1 MNLIQQL
8 NDPQLNEWMKLS
20 PSDFT
25 TELCAEIAVY
35 LFETVRPKHLDNQEI
50 LDLISECLN
59 ELSLISNQ
67 LVKQG
72 EQQ

>member
-1 MNLIQQL
+1 MLQQL

-59 ELSLISNQ
+59 ELSLISDTLALQ
-67 LVKQG
+67 SQ
-72 EQQ
+72 

>member
-1 MNLIQQL
+1 MNISECL

-35 LFETVRPKHLDNQEI
+35 LFEQIRPKHLDNQEI

-59 ELSLISNQ
+59 ELSMLSEI
-67 LVKQG
+67 LA
-72 EQQ
+72 QQRQ

>member
-1 MNLIQQL
+1 MLQQL
-8 NDPQLNEWMKLS
+8 NDPQLNEWMKLN

-59 ELSLISNQ
+59 ELSLISDTLALQ
-67 LVKQG
+67 SQ
-72 EQQ
+72 